1 MTRSIPRS
9 KTGSSGAALIVGL
22 VFLLILTM
30 LGITAIQ
37 TSTLEERMAGNVRDV
52 ATALQAAEI
61 ALRAAETQ
69 AAVNTLPTTG
79 GYDTTSNRPAPDPA
93 DPASWSASTAAQLT
107 GVTFS
112 GNTAASAPLYWI
124 EARNEI
130 STSASVE
137 IPSEKDAR
145 VYFNTARSTGASGA
159 SQVVLQSV
167 FLTKTP

>member
-1 MTRSIPRS
+1 MTRANLCYRRRS
-9 KTGSSGAALIVGL
+9 RGAALIVGL

-37 TSTLEERMAGNVRDV
+37 TSTLEERMAGNARDV

-61 ALRAAETQ
+61 ALRAAEAL
-69 AAVNTLPTTG
+69 AAAGSLPSTG
-79 GYDTTSNRPAPDPA
+79 GYDTTANSPAPDPA
-93 DPASWSASTAAQLT
+93 DPANWTTSNAAQLT

-112 GNTAASAPLYWI
+112 GNTAATAPLYWI